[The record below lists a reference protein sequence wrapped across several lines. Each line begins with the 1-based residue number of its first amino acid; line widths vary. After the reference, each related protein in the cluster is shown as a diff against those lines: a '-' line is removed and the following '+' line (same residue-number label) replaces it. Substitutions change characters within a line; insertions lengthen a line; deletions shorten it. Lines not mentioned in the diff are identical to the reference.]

1 MSGLNSGQGRCRATA
16 RLLIR
21 PTVSAIEL
29 GAGPDVITSAVKAA
43 HHLNRHASRDDFVAI
58 ALTGMRRG
66 REGVLPGHELEL
78 IGSPDA
84 LARFLSLE
92 GAQILFR
99 RRMISPTAVQELT
112 FTPGAVGA
120 AYVRDRASEKLSSG
134 WARRAA
140 ARAERNGFS
149 FVPKAAPRHGGAED
163 TALISV
169 GKAPLRI
176 REVVGAVTGGD
187 LVVST
192 YGLSYGGSPAILPV
206 RPALMEADRDAA

>member
-16 RLLIR
+16 HLLIR
-21 PTVSAIEL
+21 PTISAIEL

-43 HHLNRHASRDDFVAI
+43 HHLNRHASPDDFVAI

-84 LARFLSLE
+84 LTRFLTLE
-92 GAQILFR
+92 GVEILFR

-112 FTPGAVGA
+112 FTPGTVGA

-149 FVPKAAPRHGGAED
+149 FVPKAAPRHGRVED
-163 TALISV
+163 TALISL
-169 GKAPLRI
+169 GKTPLRI
-176 REVVGAVTGGD
+176 REVVGTVTGGD